1 MEIRQKMTKVKK
13 HYYNKNN
20 SLYLFSEEYNLG
32 TKSEKNKYIKLIHK
46 IHKLETKHY
55 NPNDNNF

>member
-1 MEIRQKMTKVKK
+1 MTKVKK